1 MLVDSA
7 LDRSQQSELHLKQV
21 AEELR
26 GAADAMAADRKLSFS
41 TVPFLALLHGCIVV
55 YGGRCGCI
63 NPLLLPLWPLLLSPS
78 LFLPPP
84 CAVRTQMKEA
94 DHAHQGQIEVLKEDM
109 KALKQRSMTATEA
122 MQRMQLEVRA
132 RRLESESLTREVNSV
147 AETSEEHEKNL
158 QKAEQSRSALL
169 NELDRTR
176 RDKTDMVK
184 AMVEERNSAADEAG
198 KMLLKML
205 M

>member
-1 MLVDSA
+1 
-7 LDRSQQSELHLKQV
+7 
-21 AEELR
+21 
-26 GAADAMAADRKLSFS
+26 
-41 TVPFLALLHGCIVV
+41 
-55 YGGRCGCI
+55 
-63 NPLLLPLWPLLLSPS
+63 
-78 LFLPPP
+78 
-84 CAVRTQMKEA
+84 MKEA

>member
-1 MLVDSA
+1 M
-7 LDRSQQSELHLKQV
+7 
-21 AEELR
+21 
-26 GAADAMAADRKLSFS
+26 
-41 TVPFLALLHGCIVV
+41 VV

-63 NPLLLPLWPLLLSPS
+63 NPLFLPLWPLLLSPS

-84 CAVRTQMKEA
+84 CVVRTQMKEA

-198 KMLLKML
+198 KMLLRML

>member
-1 MLVDSA
+1 M
-7 LDRSQQSELHLKQV
+7 
-21 AEELR
+21 
-26 GAADAMAADRKLSFS
+26 
-41 TVPFLALLHGCIVV
+41 
-55 YGGRCGCI
+55 
-63 NPLLLPLWPLLLSPS
+63 
-78 LFLPPP
+78 
-84 CAVRTQMKEA
+84 
-94 DHAHQGQIEVLKEDM
+94 
-109 KALKQRSMTATEA
+109 KQRSMTATEA

-198 KMLLKML
+198 KTMFDGEDAVDAVDAVDVKML
-205 M
+205 MLSKTLVIVGQHC

>member
-1 MLVDSA
+1 
-7 LDRSQQSELHLKQV
+7 V
-21 AEELR
+21 AVV
-26 GAADAMAADRKLSFS
+26 AVVA
-41 TVPFLALLHGCIVV
+41 VVVVVLA
-55 YGGRCGCI
+55 
-63 NPLLLPLWPLLLSPS
+63 PP
-78 LFLPPP
+78 PPP

-198 KMLLKML
+198 KTMFDGKDDVDAVDAVDVKML
-205 M
+205 MLSKTLVIVGQHC